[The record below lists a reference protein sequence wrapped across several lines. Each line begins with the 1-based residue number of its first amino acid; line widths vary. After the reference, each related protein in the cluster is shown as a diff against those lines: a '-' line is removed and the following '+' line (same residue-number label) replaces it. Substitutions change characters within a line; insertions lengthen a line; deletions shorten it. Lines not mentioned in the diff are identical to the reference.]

1 MLIRILDHLEKEK
14 LSIESRFEEL
24 GRQCKCCPQH
34 SASVLAAVA
43 DARKYATT
51 PLEVEAPP
59 PLVTALGNQA
69 VRSRMQSDAKRDLQ
83 EHATPNYG
91 PSADAGNSRPTYAP
105 RHRTGDG
112 SDVYLLQH
120 RDARSEPSG
129 APAMQPYGRFHIES
143 ADYIQARTG
152 IPEDQARHESPHRS
166 PTLGPVVAKPTSR
179 MFRLDASLAAI
190 RRDGPVS
197 PRLSMRVH
205 SPLRLSV

>member
-1 MLIRILDHLEKEK
+1 VETATPDVSKGMNEAQMLIRILDHLEKEK
-14 LSIESRFEEL
+14 LTIESRFEEL

-43 DARKYATT
+43 DARKYAPT

-69 VRSRMQSDAKRDLQ
+69 VRPRMQYDAKRELP
-83 EHATPNYG
+83 ELARLEYG

-112 SDVYLLQH
+112 SDVYLPQL

-129 APAMQPYGRFHIES
+129 APAMQPYGRFHIDS
-143 ADYIQARTG
+143 DDYIQARTR
-152 IPEDQARHESPHRS
+152 IPEDQPRHESPHRS
-166 PTLGPVVAKPTSR
+166 PTLGPLMAKPASR
-179 MFRLDASLAAI
+179 MFRLDASQAAI
-190 RRDGPVS
+190 RRDG
-197 PRLSMRVH
+197 
-205 SPLRLSV
+205 